1 MQKILL
7 YCSFIATAI
16 SIYFAFQSI
25 RLSNQRQNLSY
36 DLAELQNIKYGLLNA
51 DLWKEKA
58 AAFLQKKIESFS
70 LDADNRTL
78 LKKGVEY
85 GLYRMAD
92 QLDSLLK
99 VEKNSAD
106 WQNKL
111 KSVIKNVALPT
122 IDLRSK
128 VPIIAESVMQEL
140 DKDAVQN
147 NLKIYLNKQVE
158 KLQEE
163 SDKTVISGYRDSIIA
178 SYDCNSPD
186 MASSFLQNKISN
198 IQSQLWSMSIIL
210 LFCLLAS
217 FLSWICSLQISWIHY
232 CSLVIISFTIL
243 TAGVSTPMI
252 DIDARILSLNFRL
265 LDEEIGFKDQ
275 ILFYQS
281 KSILDVTY
289 LFLFKGDL
297 QTSLI
302 GLLIL
307 IFSIVFPVSKL
318 IASAFAYRRVQIIN
332 NNPIMKFL
340 VLKSAKWSMADVMVV
355 AIFMAFIG
363 FNGLLKSQLGQLE
376 NNRQAE
382 ILTTHQ
388 YSGLQPGFL
397 LFTIFCLASLFLALF
412 MEKRLKNTTLKIEKR
427 PE

>member
-7 YCSFIATAI
+7 YCSFIAAAI
-16 SIYFAFQSI
+16 AIYFAFQSI

-36 DLAELQNIKYGLLNA
+36 DLAELLNIKYGLLNA

-70 LDADNRTL
+70 LDADNRAL

-99 VEKNSAD
+99 AEKNSAD

-198 IQSQLWSMSIIL
+198 IQSQLWSMSVIL
-210 LFCLLAS
+210 LICILAA
-217 FLSWICSLQISWIHY
+217 FLSWIFSAQISWLHY
-232 CSLVIISFTIL
+232 SSLVIISFTIL

-289 LFLFKGDL
+289 LLLFKGDL